1 MVMKKKYIV
10 PQVEVIVFESKQ
22 SLMVL
27 SDPEPPG
34 IGSREDD
41 FWVNFEYNSD
51 DLKQISE

>member
-1 MVMKKKYIV
+1 MKKKYIV

-27 SDPEPPG
+27 SDPEPPS